1 MGHAEGDQPNV
12 YQRRRREVWTRL
24 DRSSSLLR
32 SLSRPL
38 SPCIKP
44 SEFVFVFC
52 IWKSFTHQRGKVDH
66 TLQILEIILD
76 SPELRNLSV
85 FHYILSWPDKLLPPE
100 LGQTN
105 PRPKANEVPHWVS
118 KRYYSL
124 SCFSQH
130 IFTPLFP
137 PIIIY
142 PPIYPYPP
150 PSPYCSLCP

>member
-1 MGHAEGDQPNV
+1 M

-24 DRSSSLLR
+24 DRSPSLLR

-85 FHYILSWPDKLLPPE
+85 FYYILSWPLQISFYHLNLGKPIPDQRLMRFPIEFLRYIILCPAFLSIFLP
-100 LGQTN
+100 LYF
-105 PRPKANEVPHWVS
+105 PHHHLS
-118 KRYYSL
+118 PHLSL
-124 SCFSQH
+124 SPT
-130 IFTPLFP
+130 ITTL
-137 PIIIY
+137 
-142 PPIYPYPP
+142 
-150 PSPYCSLCP
+150 